1 MIKIDSEKGIFILSG
16 KKSVLIAEISVAI
29 CAVVEDCR
37 EKEDKV
43 EVAAIIYDLVTNPDS
58 PLWEGTGVTLGAI
71 KRHIAN
77 KERVQSRFDE
87 FIGRRFGGEI

>member
-1 MIKIDSEKGIFILSG
+1 VIKIDSKKGEFILSG
-16 KKSVLIAEISVAI
+16 EKKVLLAEIYVAI
-29 CAVVEDCR
+29 GAVVEGCR

-43 EVAAIIYDLVTNPDS
+43 EVVAIIYDLVTNPAS
-58 PLWEGTGVTLGAI
+58 PLWEDTGVTVGAI

-77 KERVQSRFDE
+77 KERVQSRFNE

>member
-1 MIKIDSEKGIFILSG
+1 MIKIDIKTGNIILG
-16 KKSVLIAEISVAI
+16 GEKSVLIAEICTAI
-29 CAVVEDCR
+29 GAVVEGCR
-37 EKEDKV
+37 EREDKV
-43 EVAAIIYDLVTNPDS
+43 EVSAIIYDLVTNPAS
-58 PLWEGTGVTLGAI
+58 PLWEDTGVTVGAI